1 MIVWVVEIT
10 CSSCG
15 RYFDVDDDLATRA
28 KAARCICG
36 TRLRFARET
45 SSGGQ
50 QRLGKYQLTRRIAV
64 GGMGEIFYA
73 KIAGIEGFSREVAI
87 KKMLPHLSADRA
99 FIDMMVKE
107 AKLTV
112 LLNHPN
118 IVQVY
123 DLAREAN
130 EYYIAMEYVAGTN
143 IGHML
148 ELCYTGNTR
157 LPPDVAVYI
166 TMQVLRGLAYAHDLR
181 DPTGEPMHILHRD
194 ITPQNILVTQQGWVK
209 ITDFGIAKARN
220 EISTTSPGMI
230 KGKLGYIAPEQ
241 LAGRAADNRVDL
253 FCAGIL
259 LWESLATRRLFKGQD
274 EVDTFRLIA
283 EARVPPMTSIRS
295 DVSPAIEKVIIKSLA
310 RDPDERYLNGDD
322 FYNALVAAIYPAT
335 VEDLQRS
342 AKAYFKEHPEFF
354 AGVVSASERAANG
367 SDAEELVQAEPELPL
382 VTDFLT
388 RPRGMALPVKPIKR
402 WPIAL
407 GVSLAILVIAGVFA
421 GPMIAGRFNV
431 DARAPTV
438 VTAPVLTP
446 PRTDPPDNRQTP
458 LTTTE
463 VELAA
468 RGESSRL
475 RECYCGARAKDRP
488 AALLARIA
496 IASTGGVISIALT
509 PSAEKLGGMGICID
523 GVLTSMLLRPTTT
536 PVFEANVEL
545 PSPKSATCAAPVE
558 PRTDTRPAAGNAAL
572 TGGEIQAV
580 VQRASSQIAACLQNF
595 EEKKAP
601 DKVDAQLTIDTSGKV
616 SDVSFAPI
624 ITEPTVGRCLEKT
637 LRGLK
642 FHKHPVND
650 FKATIPLR
658 IQQALSRG

>member
-1 MIVWVVEIT
+1 MEIT

-36 TRLRFARET
+36 TRLKFARET
-45 SSGGQ
+45 NSGGQ

-123 DLAREAN
+123 DLAREGS

-143 IGHML
+143 VGHML
-148 ELCYTGNTR
+148 ELCYTANTR
-157 LPPDVAVYI
+157 LPTDVAVYI

-194 ITPQNILVTQQGWVK
+194 ITPQNILVTEQGWVK

-283 EARVPPMTSIRS
+283 EARIPPLANIRS
-295 DVSPAIEKVIIKSLA
+295 DVSPAIEKVIAKGLA
-310 RDPDERYLNGDD
+310 RDPDDRYLNGED
-322 FYNALVAAIYPAT
+322 FYNALVAAVYPAT

-342 AKAYFKEHPEFF
+342 AKAYFKDHPEFF

-382 VTDFLT
+382 VTDLLT
-388 RPRGMALPVKPIKR
+388 RPRGMTQEIKPIRR
-402 WPIAL
+402 WPIGL
-407 GVSLAILVIAGVFA
+407 GVALAALVIAGVFA
-421 GPMIAGRFNV
+421 GPTIAGRFNGASGTPAV
-431 DARAPTV
+431 GAPLV
-438 VTAPVLTP
+438 VTQAQNDTA
-446 PRTDPPDNRQTP
+446 DNRLTP
-458 LTTTE
+458 LTATE

-468 RGESSRL
+468 RGEGSRL
-475 RECYCGARAKDRP
+475 RECYCQAKAKDRP
-488 AALLARIA
+488 DTLLARIA
-496 IASTGGVISIALT
+496 IASTGGVINVALT
-509 PSAEKLGGMGICID
+509 PSPEKLGGMAPCVD
-523 GVLTSMLLRPTTT
+523 TVLTEMRMRPTTI

-545 PSPKSATCAAPVE
+545 PSPKSVTCAAPVE
-558 PRTDTRPAAGNAAL
+558 PSHNDARPAASAAAL
-572 TGGEIQAV
+572 TGVEIQAV
-580 VQRASSQIAACLQNF
+580 VQRASSQIATCLQNF
-595 EEKKAP
+595 EGKKAP

-616 SDVSFAPI
+616 SDVNFAPT
-624 ITEPTVGRCLEKT
+624 ITEPTVAKCLDKT

>member
-1 MIVWVVEIT
+1 MEIT

-15 RYFDVDDDLATRA
+15 RYFDVDESLATRA

-45 SSGGQ
+45 NSGGA

-73 KIAGIEGFSREVAI
+73 KIAGIEGFQREVAI

-112 LLNHPN
+112 ILNHPN

-123 DLAREAN
+123 DLAREGS

-143 IGHML
+143 VGTML
-148 ELCYTGNTR
+148 ESCYNSNTR
-157 LPPDVAVYI
+157 LPTDVAVYI
-166 TMQVLRGLAYAHDLR
+166 TMNVLKGLGYAHDLR

-241 LAGRAADNRVDL
+241 LAGRQADSRVDI

-283 EARVPPMTSIRS
+283 EARVPPLSSIRS
-295 DVSPAIEKVIIKSLA
+295 DVSPAIEKVIHKGLA
-310 RDPDERYLNGDD
+310 RDPDERYATADD
-322 FYNALVAAIYPAT
+322 FYNGLVQAIYPNT

-354 AGVVSASERAANG
+354 SNVVSASDRAANDT
-367 SDAEELVQAEPELPL
+367 DAEELVQADPELPL
-382 VTDFLT
+382 VTDLLT
-388 RPRGMALPVKPIKR
+388 RPRGMTAETKPIKR
-402 WPIAL
+402 WPIAVGASVAVL
-407 GVSLAILVIAGVFA
+407 VLAAIFAWQSRTGDNTAGA
-421 GPMIAGRFNV
+421 KPN
-431 DARAPTV
+431 V
-438 VTAPVLTP
+438 VTPPVTP
-446 PRTDPPDNRQTP
+446 PPVAEVTDNRQTP
-458 LTTTE
+458 LSATE
-463 VELAA
+463 VDLAI
-468 RGESSRL
+468 RGEGSRL
-475 RECYCGARAKDRP
+475 RDCYCGVKAKERVESVS
-488 AALLARIA
+488 ARIG
-496 IASTGGVISIALT
+496 IASTGGVIGATLT
-509 PSAEKLGGMGICID
+509 PSADKLGKLGTCVD
-523 GVLTSMLLRPTTT
+523 DVLNQMLFRPHNA
-536 PVFEANVEL
+536 PVFETTVEL
-545 PSPKSATCAAPVE
+545 PSPKAASCAGREEAP
-558 PRTDTRPAAGNAAL
+558 RPTASNSGGTSAL
-572 TGGEIQAV
+572 TGAEIQQV
-580 VQRASSQIAACLQNF
+580 VQRSSSQIAGCLQGF
-595 EEKKAP
+595 EGKKAP
-601 DKVDAQLTIDTSGKV
+601 DKVDAQLSIDTSGRV
-616 SDVSFAPI
+616 SNVSFSPAI
-624 ITEPTVGRCLEKT
+624 SEAGVNKCLDKT